1 MNIRIC
7 ALFLPALCVAGTLI
21 QDTIY
26 TSFPPQA
33 FEGRVTIS
41 GPAMTTSEGKMISRW
56 TRDFQIS
63 GGQFQVELEPNDTAV
78 PSGTSYYV
86 VYRPK
91 SGMAWSEYWVVPTSG
106 TPLKIAGVRVSQP
119 PAPQMTIQ
127 PSQILAG
134 GASDGQAL
142 VWSDSLRRWSP
153 STLSAGVSSIFGRTG
168 AVTAQAGD
176 YDTDKVPEGVV
187 NKYYLDSRARTAF
200 SAQSP
205 LAYDSQT
212 GLFSCPSCSV
222 LSGGS
227 TGSITYWNG
236 ENTLAASSMLS
247 VDESRG
253 KLNMTLSDGAGIRMG
268 TDQTPWNFFPIDIR
282 PPAGMSDPNYWV
294 GLRIRFLDESGNF
307 NPSVNSYMD
316 MFTGQQQVTLNNF
329 VIAGMVKRLKSFTYG
344 TAPSGAGT
352 LSTQSCGVSDGCTP
366 DASGDYLY
374 TVLYYITTTAGSGGT
389 AFLTVSWTDV
399 KGARSFVTPALPLNA
414 SGYLQGQVV
423 VQLKSGTIN
432 ITPGWENASGNP
444 SVSWTYLIQR

>member
-7 ALFLPALCVAGTLI
+7 ALFLPALCLAGTLI

-33 FEGRVTIS
+33 FEGRVTIC

-106 TPLKIAGVRVSQP
+106 TPLRIAGVRVSQP

-134 GASDGQAL
+134 GASDGQTL
-142 VWSDSLRRWSP
+142 VWSDGLRRWSP

-205 LAYDSQT
+205 LAYDSGT
-212 GLFSCPSCSV
+212 GLFSCPTCTA
-222 LSGGS
+222 LSGGVANS
-227 TGSITYWNG
+227 MAYWTGSG
-236 ENTLAASSMLS
+236 SLGSSS
-247 VDESRG
+247 VVSTDETNKQATVSLR
-253 KLNMTLSDGAGIRMG
+253 DGASVTFGSPGEIFN
-268 TDQTPWNFFPIDIR
+268 PVPIDIR
-282 PPAGMSDPNYWV
+282 PPDSSAAPNYPQGFRV
-294 GLRIRFLDESGNF
+294 RFLNVDGTFDEAN
-307 NPSVNSYMD
+307 NSYID
-316 MFTGQQQVTLNNF
+316 LAPWSQKASLTNFTIT
-329 VIAGMVKRLKSFTYG
+329 GMVKRLKSFTYG
-344 TAPSGAGT
+344 TYPSGTGT
-352 LSTQSCGVSDGCTP
+352 LTTHTCGASDGCTP
-366 DASGDYLY
+366 NAAGDYLY
-374 TVLYYITTTAGSGGT
+374 TVLYYLTTTAGSGGT
-389 AFLTVSWTDV
+389 AFLTVTWTDM
-399 KGARSFVTPALPLNA
+399 KSARTFVSPALPLNA
-414 SGYLQGQVV
+414 SGYVQGQVV

-432 ITPGWENASGNP
+432 ITPGWENASGSP
-444 SVSWTYLIQR
+444 SVSWGYLVQR